1 MTMPTYLIDKVR
13 RHGQATDRLI
23 SEIRHESGEFNDMPI
38 TSAIAFDAAD
48 FIWATLVS
56 MGIEQAQESR
66 FIRNHV
72 AEAIIK
78 ALKDI
83 EFSIPERLEE
93 K

>member
-1 MTMPTYLIDKVR
+1 MTMSTYLIDKIR

-23 SEIRHESGEFNDMPI
+23 LEIKNESGEFHDMPI

-66 FIRNHV
+66 YIRNHV
-72 AEAIIK
+72 AEAIIR
-78 ALKDI
+78 ALEDNQ
-83 EFSIPERLEE
+83 FPIPERLEQD
-93 K
+93 